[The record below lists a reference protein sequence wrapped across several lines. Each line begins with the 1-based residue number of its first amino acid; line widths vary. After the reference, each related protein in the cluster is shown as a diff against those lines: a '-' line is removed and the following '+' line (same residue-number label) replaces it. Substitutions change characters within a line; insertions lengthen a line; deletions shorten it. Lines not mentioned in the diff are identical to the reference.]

1 MSDTTAHPW
10 EVSCGALRLQYKVI
24 KSPGINTVDSKCL
37 TPVDVAHYA
46 FMSCS
51 TLRLINTLTRLQPLT
66 ILLTPNP
73 AGDEVTLLNE
83 GFIWQSYPAWM
94 RV

>member
-1 MSDTTAHPW
+1 MLSNGYNIRLSDIYLPVLITTAHPW

-51 TLRLINTLTRLQPLT
+51 TLRLICTLTRLQPLT
-66 ILLTPNP
+66 
-73 AGDEVTLLNE
+73 
-83 GFIWQSYPAWM
+83 
-94 RV
+94 